1 MKNASFMPYNSF
13 MPNSNK
19 QLIINSLFNMSLLTT
34 LLIVIG
40 ILILL
45 TAKFKISPFISL
57 LLVAILAGVLL
68 GMPLQAIVKSV
79 QKGIGEMLGSIL
91 IILSAG
97 AMLGKLVAESGA
109 ATVIADKIMA
119 FCGEKYLQWGLIL
132 TGLLIGI
139 PLFYNVGFV
148 LVIPIIFSLVY
159 QYKLPAVYIAI
170 PMLASLSVAHS
181 LLPPHP
187 SPASL
192 VANFHA
198 DMAKTFIYGIIVAI
212 PAVIAA
218 GIFAKT
224 LKHISTEG
232 DLIVMPEKEINP
244 LMPNLLNSIFS
255 AMLPVFLLV
264 GTLILSIFF
273 ENQPI
278 LKNFIAFLNEPSIL
292 MLIALLI
299 ATYTL
304 GIRQGKKM
312 QRVMSIYEE
321 GIKDIAGILLT
332 IGASGALKQILIDSK
347 MSESII
353 PYFQSLAIHPL
364 VLGWL
369 IAAIIRI
376 LLGSATVAGLTAAGI
391 LAPMLSKMHVN
402 PNLMVLAIGAGS
414 IFFSH
419 LNDTGFW
426 MFKSY
431 FKVSIKDTFLS
442 WSLMESIV
450 SVMGLLG
457 TLCLNYIC

>member
-1 MKNASFMPYNSF
+1 MT
-13 MPNSNK
+13 
-19 QLIINSLFNMSLLTT
+19 LLTT

-57 LLVAILAGVLL
+57 ILVAILAGALL
-68 GMPLQAIVKSV
+68 GMPLQAIIKSV
-79 QKGIGEMLGSIL
+79 QKGIGDMLGSIL

-109 ATVIADKIMA
+109 ATVIADRIMA

-132 TGLLIGI
+132 TGMLIGI

-192 VANFHA
+192 VVTFHA
-198 DMAKTFIYGIIVAI
+198 DMAKTFIYGILVAI

-224 LKHISTEG
+224 LKNIPTEG
-232 DLIVMPEKEINP
+232 ILIDMPTKVV
-244 LMPNLLNSIFS
+244 NLLTPNFLNSVFS
-255 AMLPVFLLV
+255 AMLPVFLLL
-264 GTLILSIFF
+264 GTLILSTFF
-273 ENQPI
+273 GNQP
-278 LKNFIAFLNEPSIL
+278 FIKDFTTFLNEPSIL

-299 ATYTL
+299 GTYTL
-304 GIRQGKKM
+304 GIRQSSSIET
-312 QRVMSIYEE
+312 VMSIYEE
-321 GIKDIAGILLT
+321 GIKDIAPILLT
-332 IGASGALKQILIDSK
+332 IGASGALKQILIDSNI
-347 MSESII
+347 SSIII
-353 PYFQSLAIHPL
+353 PYFKDLAIYPL
-364 VLGWL
+364 VLGWM

-391 LAPMLSKMHVN
+391 LAPMLSSMNVN

-414 IFFSH
+414 IFCSH

-431 FKVSIKDTFLS
+431 FKVSLKDTFLS

-457 TLCLNYIC
+457 VLCLNQIIS